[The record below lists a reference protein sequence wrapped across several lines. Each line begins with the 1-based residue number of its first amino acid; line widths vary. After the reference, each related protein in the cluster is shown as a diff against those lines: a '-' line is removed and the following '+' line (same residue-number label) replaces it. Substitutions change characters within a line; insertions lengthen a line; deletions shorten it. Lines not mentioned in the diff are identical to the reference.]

1 MKVESDMRK
10 KHFAEFY
17 DAIAFKPGARRR
29 ARTVLSYIKRYRPT
43 ARTILELG
51 TGNGNV
57 LSSFPRKYELY
68 GLDIEE
74 KYIDLTRQKVPRA
87 QLFVASMHNF
97 KIDAEFD
104 VVFSIFDCIN
114 YLKNFKQWEQTFATV
129 HRHLKENG
137 LFVFDMLTPNFIED
151 AKHTEPKFSKHSF
164 GFASDDAAAIVKG
177 NRVTQEFRIF
187 ENIKDD
193 MYRMHRFFI
202 VERMYS
208 PSRVEKALKRKF
220 RIIKRVPVE
229 FSSWESE
236 KRASRLLYVM
246 RKI

>member
-1 MKVESDMRK
+1 MRK

-29 ARTVLSYIKRYRPT
+29 ARTVLSYIKRYRPSSK
-43 ARTILELG
+43 AILELG

-68 GLDIEE
+68 GLDVEK
-74 KYIDLTRQKVPRA
+74 KYIELTRQKVPRA

-97 KIDAEFD
+97 KIDKEFD

-114 YLKNFKQWEQTFATV
+114 YLHNFTQWEQTFATA

-137 LFVFDMLTPNFIED
+137 LFIFDMLTPNFIEN
-151 AKHTEPKFSKHSF
+151 AKHSEPKFSQHSF
-164 GFASDDAAAIVKG
+164 GFAADDATAIVKG
-177 NRVTQEFRIF
+177 NQATQEFRIF
-187 ENIKDD
+187 ERIKGD

-202 VERMYS
+202 VERMFS

-220 RIIKRVPVE
+220 RIITRVPLE
-229 FSSWESE
+229 FSSWESTE
-236 KRASRLLYVM
+236 RVSRLIYVA
-246 RKI
+246 RKSR

>member
-1 MKVESDMRK
+1 MRK

-29 ARTVLSYIKRYRPT
+29 ARTVLSYIRRYRPSSR
-43 ARTILELG
+43 AILELG

-68 GLDIEE
+68 GLDIEK
-74 KYIDLTRQKVPRA
+74 KYIELTRQKVPRA
-87 QLFVASMHNF
+87 KLFVASMHDF

-114 YLKNFKQWEQTFATV
+114 YLHNFTQWEQTFATV

-137 LFVFDMLTPNFIED
+137 LFIFDMLTPNFIKY
-151 AKHTEPKFSKHSF
+151 AKLSQPKLSQHSF
-164 GFASDDAAAIVKG
+164 GFAADDPTAIVKG
-177 NRVTQEFRIF
+177 NQATQEFRIF
-187 ENIKDD
+187 ERIKGA

-202 VERMYS
+202 VERMFS
-208 PSRVEKALKRKF
+208 PSRVEKALKREF
-220 RIIKRVPVE
+220 RIITRVPLE
-229 FSSWESE
+229 FSSWESKE
-236 KRASRLLYVM
+236 HVSRLLYVT
-246 RKI
+246 RKTP